1 MQPTIVFDRKRIAL
15 VLVIVAANVLLD
27 QATKAW
33 ARQYL
38 LDAGRQSY
46 LWDFFRLS
54 YVENRGA
61 FLSLGAGLSGQ
72 LRYWALKI
80 LPVLLL
86 LGLLAYT
93 LFGKGMN
100 RWQLVAFSCILGG
113 GVSNIYDRLLYN
125 QVVDFMNMGFPGLRT
140 GIFNFADVSIML
152 GLAIIL
158 PTLWASPPSEEETEE
173 DGKTT
178 SP

>member
-1 MQPTIVFDRKRIAL
+1 MHPKIVLDRKRIAL
-15 VLVIVAANVLLD
+15 VLIITAANLLLD
-27 QATKAW
+27 QATKAL

-38 LDAGRQSY
+38 LDAESQSY

-72 LRYWALKI
+72 LRYWSLKV

-86 LGLLAYT
+86 IGLLAYT

-100 RWQLVAFSCILGG
+100 RRQLIAFSCILGG
-113 GVSNIYDRLLYN
+113 GISNIYDRLLYN

-152 GLAIIL
+152 GLAIML
-158 PTLWASPPSEEETEE
+158 PTLWTSHPSEEEAAEQ
-173 DGKTT
+173 GKTE